1 MSISFP
7 TLLLVL
13 TPIFDLVRLITGDI
27 VWSEIAFLL
36 AFAGAIAGALVAL
49 PALID
54 WLALPRQS
62 PAWRAAGL
70 QLGLLTAAVSVSATS
85 AVIRLHAGATTF
97 AALPFALV
105 LGSVALLLVGGWLGA
120 DGHAA
125 VSPAPA
131 RRVTSLRVPPSR
143 PHHA

>member
-7 TLLLVL
+7 TFLLVL

-27 VWSEIAFLL
+27 VWSEVAFLL
-36 AFAGAIAGALVAL
+36 AFTGAIAGAVVAL
-49 PALID
+49 PALVD
-54 WLALPRQS
+54 WLALPRS
-62 PAWRAAGL
+62 SRAWRAAGL
-70 QLGLLTAAVSVSATS
+70 QLALLVAAVVVAAAS

-105 LGSVALLLVGGWLGA
+105 LGGVALLLVGGWLGA
-120 DGHAA
+120 DAHTE
-125 VSPAPA
+125 VTPAPA

>member
-7 TLLLVL
+7 TFLLVL

-27 VWSEIAFLL
+27 IWSEVAFLL

-54 WLALPRQS
+54 WLALPRRS
-62 PAWRAAGL
+62 SAWRASGL
-70 QLGLLTAAVSVSATS
+70 KLALLTAAVVVATAS
-85 AVIRLHAGATTF
+85 AVVRLHAGATTF
-97 AALPFALV
+97 AAVPFALV

-120 DGHAA
+120 DEHG
-125 VSPAPA
+125 APA
-131 RRVTSLRVPPSR
+131 AAPSRRVTSMRVPPSR
-143 PHHA
+143 PRHA

>member
-7 TLLLVL
+7 TFLLVL
-13 TPIFDLVRLITGDI
+13 TPIFDLVRLITGEVI
-27 VWSEIAFLL
+27 WSEVAFLL
-36 AFAGAIAGALVAL
+36 AFAGAIAGAVVAL

-54 WLALPRQS
+54 WLALPRTS

-70 QLGLLTAAVSVSATS
+70 QLALLSAAVVVGGTS

-105 LGSVALLLVGGWLGA
+105 LGSVALLLVGGWVGA
-120 DGHAA
+120 DAHAEVA
-125 VSPAPA
+125 PAPA